1 MNCELF
7 RDRVFD
13 FLEGALGCDEKVGF
27 AVHLESCT
35 ACAEMLRG
43 IEANEKALTAAR
55 APLAPASLW
64 PAIAARLSEGRALPF
79 RRTKI
84 AAGLAAAA
92 ALLFSF
98 ALFFSGPAA
107 KPRLDVVIQ
116 EVAPEAGHTM
126 GALVPRYEDV
136 DTATAMADT
145 LFR

>member
-1 MNCELF
+1 MNCETF
-7 RDRVFD
+7 RDGVFD
-13 FLEGALGCDEKVGF
+13 FLEGTLGGRADFE
-27 AVHLESCT
+27 AHRASCP
-35 ACAEMLRG
+35 ACADALRG
-43 IEANEKALTAAR
+43 IEANEKALVAAR
-55 APLAPASLW
+55 VPLAPASLW

-79 RRTKI
+79 RRLK
-84 AAGLAAAA
+84 AVAGLAAAA

-116 EVAPEAGHTM
+116 EVAPEAGRTM

>member
-13 FLEGALGCDEKVGF
+13 YLCCSEGVEF
-27 AVHLESCT
+27 ESHRASCA
-35 ACAEMLRG
+35 ACADLLQG
-43 IEANEKALTAAR
+43 IEANEKALAAAR

-64 PAIAARLSEGRALPF
+64 PAIAARISQGRALPF

-92 ALLFSF
+92 ALLFSI
-98 ALFFSGPAA
+98 ALLFSGPAA

-116 EVAPEAGHTM
+116 EVAPEAGRTM
-126 GALVPRYEDV
+126 GALLPRYEDV
-136 DTATAMADT
+136 DAGTAMAET

>member
-13 FLEGALGCDEKVGF
+13 LLEGTLGDRAPFE
-27 AVHLESCT
+27 AHRASCP
-35 ACAEMLRG
+35 ACAEATRG
-43 IEANEKALTAAR
+43 IEANEKALAAAR
-55 APLAPASLW
+55 VPLAPASLW
-64 PAIAARLSEGRALPF
+64 PAIAARISQGRALPF

-92 ALLFSF
+92 ALLLSV
-98 ALFFSGPAA
+98 ALFFSGPDAR
-107 KPRLDVVIQ
+107 PRLDVVIQ
-116 EVAPEAGHTM
+116 EVAPEAGRTM